1 MLYNALGK
9 PAVTGS
15 SGFSDV
21 SPSDYYAQAITWASA
36 NHLVSGVAEG
46 LFDPTDLVTRE
57 QAFTILHQMCIRDS
71 PVPAPPSSC

>member
-21 SPSDYYAQAITWASA
+21 APPTTTPRPSPGPAPT
-36 NHLVSGVAEG
+36 HLVSGVAEG
-46 LFDPTDLVTRE
+46 LFGPTDLVTRE
-57 QAFTILHQMCIRDS
+57 QAFTILHQAIPCW
-71 PVPAPPSSC
+71 A